1 MFKMKKTMVIALLLT
16 CMAIPTTLFAVSEG
30 ALIFLLIAP
39 GSRASGMG
47 EAFVAQADD
56 AYAAYW
62 NPGAMAFN
70 RKTQIAGMHTNW
82 LQGSGINDL
91 YYEYLSWNQYFPEIG
106 NVGAFIQFMSLGSQ
120 TQTDESGTALG
131 DFTSYDV
138 SIALA
143 YGYQLNDNWGLGT
156 NFKFIRS
163 DLGPATGATDT
174 KGVGMTFAF
183 DFGVKAKDILYYANI
198 DNPYIGELSWGLT
211 LQNFGPDVTYVDD
224 SQKDPLSVNLR
235 TGLSYKAWSDELTDV
250 TLNAD
255 INKLLANE
263 DNLLM
268 RLATDWNDND
278 YIYNTGIEYTYM
290 KLLSL
295 RGGYVNDSAGE
306 IVGPSF
312 GVGINYTFSKIY
324 KLSADF
330 AMQQGGDLTDYNKLF
345 SLSLEF

>member
-1 MFKMKKTMVIALLLT
+1 MKNMMVIAVMIT
-16 CMAIPTTLFAVSEG
+16 CLIIPTALTAVSEG

-56 AYAAYW
+56 AYAPYW

-82 LQGSGINDL
+82 LEGSGISDL
-91 YYEYLSWNQYFPEIG
+91 YYEYLSWNQYFPEVG
-106 NVGAFIQFMSLGSQ
+106 NVGAYIQFMNLGSQ
-120 TQTDESGTALG
+120 SQTDDQGTALG
-131 DFTSYDV
+131 DFTSYDIA
-138 SIALA
+138 IALS
-143 YGYQLNDNWGLGT
+143 YGYQVSDNWGLGT

-163 DLGPATGATDT
+163 DLGPATGDTDS

-183 DFGVKAKDILYYANI
+183 DFGVKAMDLLTYTNI
-198 DNPYIGELSWGLT
+198 DNPFVGELAWGLT

-224 SQKDPLSVNLR
+224 SQKDPLSLNLR

-250 TLNAD
+250 TINAD
-255 INKLLANE
+255 VNKLLANE
-263 DNLLM
+263 DNLFM
-268 RLATDWNDND
+268 RLVTDWNDND
-278 YIYNTGIEYTYM
+278 YIYNAGVEYTYM

-312 GVGINYTFSKIY
+312 GVGIHYTFNNIY

-330 AMQQGGDLTDYNKLF
+330 AMQQGGELTDYNKLF

>member
-1 MFKMKKTMVIALLLT
+1 MMVIAVLALS
-16 CMAIPTTLFAVSEG
+16 MAIPSALTAVSEG

-82 LQGSGINDL
+82 FEGSGLTDL
-91 YYEYLSWNQYFPEIG
+91 YYEYLSWNQYYPEIG
-106 NVGAFIQFMSLGSQ
+106 NVGAFIQFMNLGSQEQTDDQGLSLGS
-120 TQTDESGTALG
+120 
-131 DFTSYDV
+131 FNSYDI

-143 YGYQLNDNWGLGT
+143 YGYQLNENWGIGT

-163 DLGPATGATDT
+163 DLGPATGDTDT

-183 DFGVKAKDILYYANI
+183 DFGVKVKDILAYTEI
-198 DNPYIGELSWGLT
+198 ENPYVGELAWGLT

-224 SQKDPLSVNLR
+224 SQKDPLSLNVR

-250 TLNAD
+250 TINAD
-255 INKLLANE
+255 VNKLLADE
-263 DNLLM
+263 HSLFA

-278 YIYNTGIEYTYM
+278 YIYNAGIEYTYM

-295 RGGYVNDSAGE
+295 RGGYVNDSAGN
-306 IVGPSF
+306 IVGASY
-312 GVGINYTFSKIY
+312 GVGIHYTFNDIY
-324 KLSADF
+324 RLSADF
-330 AMQQGGDLTDYNKLF
+330 AMQQGGELIDYNKLF

>member
-1 MFKMKKTMVIALLLT
+1 MFKMKNMIVIAILII
-16 CMAIPTTLFAVSEG
+16 CIAIPTTLTAVSEG
-30 ALIFLLIAP
+30 ALLFLLIAP

-82 LQGSGINDL
+82 FQGSGINDL
-91 YYEYLSWNQYFPEIG
+91 YYEYLSWNQYYPEIG
-106 NVGAFIQFMSLGSQ
+106 NVGLFIQFMNLGSQ
-120 TQTDESGTALG
+120 PQIDEDQNFLG
-131 DFTSYDV
+131 DFSSYDIA
-138 SIALA
+138 IALT
-143 YGYQLNDNWGLGT
+143 YGYQIDERWGVGT

-163 DLGPATGATDT
+163 DLGPATGASDT

-183 DFGVKAKDILYYANI
+183 DFGVKAKDILSYTNI
-198 DNPYIGELSWGLT
+198 DNPYVGELSWGLT
-211 LQNFGPDVTYVDD
+211 MQNFGPDVTYVDD
-224 SQKDPLSVNLR
+224 SQKDPLSLNIR
-235 TGLSYKAWSDELTDV
+235 TGLSYKAWSDDLTDV
-250 TLNAD
+250 IINAD
-255 INKLLANE
+255 VNKPLANE
-263 DNLLM
+263 DNLIT
-268 RLATDWNDND
+268 RLVTDWNDND
-278 YIYNTGIEYTYM
+278 YIYNAGVEYTYM

-312 GVGINYTFSKIY
+312 GAGINYTFNNTY
-324 KLSADF
+324 KLSVDF
-330 AMQQGGDLTDYNKLF
+330 AMQQAGDLIDYNKLF